1 MIFYAHTWIR
11 HFLDCL
17 LNISS
22 PLIFHHQDPDFPLA
36 NPQDFIPSL
45 RDLRFR
51 KPYCFSQWVNS
62 VLWAADFVRDDQAN
76 KPEGSICW
84 GFQGQQFLLFLGE
97 LPELS
102 LFWTSK
108 CESWGLT
115 PLVATCGKLTWI
127 RYLHT
132 GRIQLESY
140 REKKPT
146 SGWHHEHLAQTR
158 PQVSKISYFVNI
170 HRYFFKL
177 MWVRF
182 STTCKWKIFNSKA
195 S

>member
-102 LFWTSK
+102 LSLDFKVWIMRFDPSCGHLWKADLNTIPTHWAYTARELQRKKANIWMTSWT
-108 CESWGLT
+108 
-115 PLVATCGKLTWI
+115 
-127 RYLHT
+127 
-132 GRIQLESY
+132 
-140 REKKPT
+140 
-146 SGWHHEHLAQTR
+146 
-158 PQVSKISYFVNI
+158 
-170 HRYFFKL
+170 
-177 MWVRF
+177 F
-182 STTCKWKIFNSKA
+182 SSN
-195 S
+195 